1 MFHYRNENFMF
12 VFVDVYSCGDYRS
25 FRGASMK
32 NDRTARI
39 RQILFRDGKVSCQY
53 LVDLFHVTPATIRRD
68 LSELEKEGQ
77 IRRTHG
83 GAELLRRKDQ
93 EAKEINVIPP
103 WPARSESCIE
113 EKKAIAREIVSI
125 IPDNS
130 TVFIDNGTTVYEVAK
145 LIVKNSNLTVI
156 SNSLRASELLGMFPN
171 IQLYFLGGKIA
182 HSMLASSG
190 IMTRDCLSYFTRI
203 DYCVISADA
212 FSVENGLRE
221 HFMETAILKKAII
234 DKSSVVI
241 AALDHS
247 KFGKTASAP
256 ICNCNVQD
264 IDILV
269 TDSGVS
275 EENIRALRKMNI
287 ELRIAAV

>member
-1 MFHYRNENFMF
+1 
-12 VFVDVYSCGDYRS
+12 
-25 FRGASMK
+25 MK
-32 NDRTARI
+32 SDRTAQI
-39 RQILFRDGKVSCQY
+39 RQILFRDGTVNCND
-53 LVDLFHVTPATIRRD
+53 LVKMFGVTPATIRRD
-68 LSELEKEGQ
+68 LSDLEKEGQ
-77 IRRTHG
+77 VKRTHG
-83 GAELLRRKDQ
+83 GAELLSRRDQ
-93 EAKEINVIPP
+93 EAKEINVVPP
-103 WPARSESCIE
+103 WPARSVSCNK
-113 EKKAIAREIVSI
+113 EKRAIAREIASI

-145 LIVKNSNLTVI
+145 LLVNHNNLTVI
-156 SNSLRASELLGMFPN
+156 SNSLRASEYLGMYPN

-190 IMTRDCLSYFTRI
+190 IMSRDCLSYFTSI
-203 DYCVISADA
+203 DYCVVSADA

-256 ICNCNVQD
+256 ICNCSVQD

-269 TDSGVS
+269 TDSEVA
-275 EENIRALRKMNI
+275 EEDIRALRKKNI
-287 ELRIAAV
+287 DVRIVEA